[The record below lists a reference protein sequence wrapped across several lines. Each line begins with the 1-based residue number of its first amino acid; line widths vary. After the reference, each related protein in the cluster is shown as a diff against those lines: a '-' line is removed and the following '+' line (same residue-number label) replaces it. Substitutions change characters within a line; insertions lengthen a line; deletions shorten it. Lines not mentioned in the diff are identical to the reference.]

1 MGMDTTVMDTTAVDM
16 DTVDTDMV
24 TTEARG
30 PLMPNPRL
38 KLPLSLNPRLRL
50 MLLPGEDT
58 TVDITDTDMDT
69 PDMATTVTTWARGP
83 LRLMPNPDMDT
94 MAVDTDTAVDTSMV
108 ELLKIKSSGSSH
120 SISFNLATTIV

>member
-1 MGMDTTVMDTTAVDM
+1 MG

-38 KLPLSLNPRLRL
+38 KL
-50 MLLPGEDT
+50 LPGEDT
-58 TVDITDTDMDT
+58 TVDITDTDTVT

-94 MAVDTDTAVDTSMV
+94 MAVDMDTTVDTVDTDTAVDTSMV

-120 SISFNLATTIV
+120 SISFNLATTIVPSFF

>member
-1 MGMDTTVMDTTAVDM
+1 M

-38 KLPLSLNPRLRL
+38 KPLLSLNPKLRL
-50 MLLPGEDT
+50 MPLPGEDT
-58 TVDITDTDMDT
+58 TVDITDTDT
-69 PDMATTVTTWARGP
+69 MAV
-83 LRLMPNPDMDT
+83 DMDT
-94 MAVDTDTAVDTSMV
+94 MVDTVDTDTAVDTSMV

-120 SISFNLATTIV
+120 SISFNLATTIVPSFFLNEKYPLFSNVYLVQRLLQLFL

>member
-1 MGMDTTVMDTTAVDM
+1 MAVDM

-58 TVDITDTDMDT
+58 TVDITDTDTVT
-69 PDMATTVTTWARGP
+69 PDMATTVTTWASGP
-83 LRLMPNPDMDT
+83 PRLMPNPDMDT
-94 MAVDTDTAVDTSMV
+94 MVDTVDTDTAVDTSMV

-120 SISFNLATTIV
+120 SIS

>member
-1 MGMDTTVMDTTAVDM
+1 MG

-38 KLPLSLNPRLRL
+38 MLQLSLNPRLRL

-58 TVDITDTDMDT
+58 TVDITDTDTVT

-83 LRLMPNPDMDT
+83 LRLMPNPDTDTMAVDMDT
-94 MAVDTDTAVDTSMV
+94 MVDTVDTDTAVDTSMV

-120 SISFNLATTIV
+120 SISFNLATTIVPSFF